1 VIHRPVAPRYHAKGR
16 LGRSF
21 SPYIF
26 HLSALPRIAL
36 CCSDRALDRLDNRMH
51 GSDAPIDRLQALDRA
66 ALLQG
71 FHQRTLVEG
80 ELIGTPDSARDSVFI
95 LRSGRI
101 RVFLAFE
108 DKEYTLTFLEAGDIY
123 STHSTAY
130 LQAVKPTEILVGSTA
145 LMLSKLSVLPGAI
158 PIIIRVLGRTLE
170 NSMHLIED
178 LAFRDVEGRLARF
191 LYGMLSRKGYMQE
204 GVQHLA
210 LDLNTEDIA
219 RLLGTTRQTVSS
231 LINRLTREGILSRAG
246 HGVFEIHRPDLLQL
260 RSQQLGGRVSAS

>member
-1 VIHRPVAPRYHAKGR
+1 
-16 LGRSF
+16 
-21 SPYIF
+21 
-26 HLSALPRIAL
+26 
-36 CCSDRALDRLDNRMH
+36 MH
-51 GSDAPIDRLQALDRA
+51 GSGSNTPIDRLQALDRA

-71 FHQRTLVEG
+71 FHQRSLVDG
-80 ELIGTPDSARDSVFI
+80 ELVGTPNATRDSVFI
-95 LRSGRI
+95 VRTGRI

-145 LMLSKLSVLPGAI
+145 LMLSKLSVLPGAV
-158 PIIIRVLGRTLE
+158 PIIIRVLGQTLE
-170 NSMHLIED
+170 KSMRLIED

-191 LYGMLSRKGYMQE
+191 LHGMLSRKGYTQE
-204 GVQHLA
+204 GVQRLE

-231 LINRLTREGILSRAG
+231 LINRMTREGILSRVAQ
-246 HGVFEIHRPDLLQL
+246 GVFEIHRPDLLQI
-260 RSQQLGGRVSAS
+260 RSQKPAHRAN

>member
-1 VIHRPVAPRYHAKGR
+1 MTHHP
-16 LGRSF
+16 S
-21 SPYIF
+21 
-26 HLSALPRIAL
+26 
-36 CCSDRALDRLDNRMH
+36 

-71 FHQRTLVEG
+71 FHQRALVEG
-80 ELIGTPDSARDSVFI
+80 ELIGTPHSTRDSVFI
-95 LRSGRI
+95 VRTGRI
-101 RVFLAFE
+101 RVFLALE

-158 PIIIRVLGRTLE
+158 PIIIRVLGQTLE
-170 NSMHLIED
+170 KSMRLIED

-191 LYGMLSRKGYMQE
+191 LHGMLTRKGYSYE
-204 GVQHLA
+204 GACRLE

-231 LINRLTREGILSRAG
+231 LINRLAREGILSRVSAG
-246 HGVFEIHRPDLLQL
+246 IFDIHHPELLL
-260 RSQQLGGRVSAS
+260 KRSQQHPILRKI